1 MAFNIFENKEQTA
14 VFFLLIVFTPICI
27 LVTCLR
33 FRASQLTGRKVAV
46 EDWMALGSLLCF
58 LAWAIS
64 SAVVLKHL
72 NGRSDFIQL
81 PIDEAKSA
89 LKMVWAM
96 GFIFPVNQLTAKYSI
111 LFFYHRI
118 FRVKRSHAI
127 WIQIL
132 GLVQL
137 AYSITVIIVNAFQCR
152 PVQKYWDILLTDG
165 WCINVGAFLAGAESI
180 NSVIDFSMALLA
192 VLMLRGLQTSA
203 RTKLSLSFIFILGAF
218 AGAVGFIKIG
228 LAFNVTI
235 HNQIMMGLWS
245 TVQQACSVICCC
257 AITLKPL
264 FTQNEFFSRLA
275 SRFSSRGSKTKASSH
290 KSQECRQGYIDLEV
304 SGGARNSN
312 STLKPDSLYATQQDS
327 MGYPMRTVKIE
338 QTYEH
343 V

>member
-1 MAFNIFENKEQTA
+1 MTGGFEFNSFSKDIHTQPTQDRANCVQSFHELLSGSKLKMAFNIFENKEQTA

-64 SAVVLKHL
+64 SAFVLKHL

-89 LKMVWAM
+89 LK
-96 GFIFPVNQLTAKYSI
+96 
-111 LFFYHRI
+111 
-118 FRVKRSHAI
+118 
-127 WIQIL
+127 IL

-152 PVQKYWDILLTDG
+152 PVQRYWDILLTDG

-290 KSQECRQGYIDLEV
+290 KSQECRQGYVDIEV